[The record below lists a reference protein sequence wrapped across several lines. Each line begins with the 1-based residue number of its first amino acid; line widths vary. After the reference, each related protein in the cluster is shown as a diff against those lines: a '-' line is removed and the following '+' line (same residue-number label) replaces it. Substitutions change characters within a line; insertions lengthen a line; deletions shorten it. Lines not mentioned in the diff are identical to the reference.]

1 MRENDP
7 PIQGR
12 RMEASSASAS
22 TSSEGSLRWRAPR
35 MCYCPSPQKPVLVVS
50 WTENNLGRRF
60 YGCPNYWVG
69 KKCKFFQ
76 WIDDDICECG
86 KVLIPEMRQKILRL
100 QVEVS
105 TCKKREKFLTVCL
118 ILTLILCEICL
129 CVILALV
136 G

>member
-1 MRENDP
+1 
-7 PIQGR
+7 
-12 RMEASSASAS
+12 MEASCASASAL
-22 TSSEGSLRWRAPR
+22 SEGSLRRRAPR

-76 WIDDDICECG
+76 WVDDEICERG

-118 ILTLILCEICL
+118 ILSLILCGICL

-136 G
+136 N